1 MILRRICYALIVFG
15 SMVFYGAY
23 QKWFSWIVLLSVLLF
38 PLFSLLLSLWPMLT
52 TRLKLITGDRIPQ
65 GRKTELR
72 METRGRGPRPPVRFK
87 LRVTKPNTGES
98 WLLRSGDSLPSD
110 HCGALIVQPSPA
122 KVYDYLGLFR
132 LNIRDV
138 SGQILRIMPQPSEMP
153 LPPALTRYFSRAW
166 RPKYGSG
173 YAENHEI
180 RPYHPGDNLNLV
192 HWKLS
197 AKVDDLLLREPMEP
211 DQGLMRLT
219 MDLNGTPEE
228 LDRKFGRLLYL
239 GNWMLSRQ
247 TPFEIV
253 VLTGRGI
260 ETWFIP
266 ERWVFRKCLDILLA
280 APFAPEG
287 TIGDRKDSS
296 PWEYHV
302 GGEPDEE

>member
-1 MILRRICYALIVFG
+1 
-15 SMVFYGAY
+15 
-23 QKWFSWIVLLSVLLF
+23 
-38 PLFSLLLSLWPMLT
+38 WPMLT

-65 GRKTELR
+65 GRKTEIR
-72 METRGRGPRPPVRFK
+72 METYGRGPRPPVNYRI
-87 LRVTKPNTGES
+87 RITKPNTGES

-110 HCGALIVQPSPA
+110 HCGALIIQPYRA

-132 LNIRDV
+132 LNIRDA
-138 SGQILRIMPQPSEMP
+138 SAQILRIMPQPAEMS
-153 LPPALTRYFSRAW
+153 LPPALTRYLSRAW

-180 RPYHPGDNLNLV
+180 RPYRPGDSLNLV

-197 AKVDDLLLREPMEP
+197 AKADDLLLREPMQP

-239 GNWMLSRQ
+239 GNWLLNRQ
-247 TPFEIV
+247 TAFEIV
-253 VLTGRGI
+253 VLTGRGV

-266 ERWVFRKCLDILLA
+266 ERWVFRKCMDVLLA
-280 APFAPEG
+280 APFAPDG
-287 TIGDRKDSS
+287 TIGDRKDSAT
-296 PWEYHV
+296 WEYHI
-302 GGEPDEE
+302 GGEPDET